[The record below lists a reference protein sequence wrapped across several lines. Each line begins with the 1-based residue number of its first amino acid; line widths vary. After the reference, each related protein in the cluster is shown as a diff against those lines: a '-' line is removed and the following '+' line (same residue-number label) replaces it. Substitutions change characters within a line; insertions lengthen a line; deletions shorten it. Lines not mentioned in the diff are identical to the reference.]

1 MAISLLSCCISAKV
15 GVSGAVIAFDLSLV
29 HYGSGQVLIAA
40 RLNKNSRLFATED
53 WLRET
58 DICRLL

>member
-1 MAISLLSCCISAKV
+1 MPIRLLSYPISAKV
-15 GVSGAVIAFDLSLV
+15 GVSSAVIAFDLSLI
-29 HYGSGQVLIAA
+29 HYGTEPVLIAG